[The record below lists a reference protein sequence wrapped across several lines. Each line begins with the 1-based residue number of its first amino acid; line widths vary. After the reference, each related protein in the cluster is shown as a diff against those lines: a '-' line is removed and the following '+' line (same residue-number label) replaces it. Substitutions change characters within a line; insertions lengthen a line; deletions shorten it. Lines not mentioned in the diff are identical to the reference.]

1 MTLVMGIAPWPRF
14 IRKNSTMILN
24 RTICAGPAAGVRSH
38 AACIAAPIYRMATPA
53 SDGEGGASAG
63 VPEAAAATAAV
74 PAAHARPAPAPPAAA
89 VGTAGSRPST
99 VLTAKQK
106 AKLDAIAASTEA
118 ADVRIAKMREMF
130 VQQVRLCLWAT
141 QPRAMPVPTRGS

>member
-1 MTLVMGIAPWPRF
+1 MF
-14 IRKNSTMILN
+14 
-24 RTICAGPAAGVRSH
+24 
-38 AACIAAPIYRMATPA
+38 IAAPIDTMATPA
-53 SDGEGGASAG
+53 SEGEGSTLAG
-63 VPEAAAATAAV
+63 VPEHAAATAAV

-106 AKLDAIAASTEA
+106 AKLDAIAASAEA

-130 VQQVRLCLWAT
+130 VQQVREEDAKA
-141 QPRAMPVPTRGS
+141 PS